1 MRILHTSDW
10 HLGRSFGTYGLLPDQ
25 EALLDWLVGT
35 AIDRSVDLVVVA
47 GDIYDRSSPPAE
59 AIRAFDRTVGALNAA
74 GIEIAAIAGNHD
86 APERVAVYSAFT
98 ENSGLV
104 LRGGYPSGGD
114 IVIRDFADG
123 PLAIAAIPFLDPRMI
138 PPGFN
143 VLDPDDGPFTHNTV
157 VAACARAAA
166 GAIPSGMRSLAIA
179 HGFIAGGKGS
189 DSEKLLVAAVGGS
202 DHIGAEC
209 FAPFSYTALGHLH
222 KPQTVRSC
230 ETIRYSGSPLPYSFS
245 ETQQKSVV
253 LVSMDA
259 AGECEIELID
269 VPVGKGVRTI
279 RDEFANLVNYDR
291 DGDHL
296 IRVELTDPTPVRDAK
311 RRLDPIFPHII
322 ELSLVN
328 LAATA
333 PRSGTSDP
341 ARYSLAHEV
350 KSFLE
355 VATGEAARRDHFD
368 MIIDALIATGADVGS
383 VEDARSDLTAK
394 PEPAQPGEAA

>member
-25 EALLDWLVGT
+25 EVFLDWLVAT
-35 AIDRSVDLVVVA
+35 SIARSVDLVVVA

-59 AIRAFDRTVGALNAA
+59 AIRAFDRTVGSLNRA

-138 PPGFN
+138 PPGFDL
-143 VLDPDDGPFTHNTV
+143 LDSDDGPFTHNTV
-157 VAACARAAA
+157 LAACAEAAA
-166 GAIPSGMRSLAIA
+166 DAIPEGMRSLAIA

-230 ETIRYSGSPLPYSFS
+230 DTIRYSGSPLPYSFG

-253 LVSMDA
+253 LVSMDH
-259 AGECEIELID
+259 AGECGIELID
-269 VPVGKGVRTI
+269 VPVGRGVRTI
-279 RDEFANLVNYDR
+279 RDEFANLANYDR
-291 DGDHL
+291 DTDHL
-296 IRVELTDPTPVRDAK
+296 VRIELTDVTPVRDAK
-311 RRLDPIFPHII
+311 RRLDAIFPHII

-328 LAATA
+328 LRATA
-333 PRSGTSDP
+333 GRTYTSDSS
-341 ARYSLAHEV
+341 RSSLAHQV
-350 KSFLE
+350 KDFLE
-355 VATGEAARRDHFD
+355 VATGETARLDYFD
-368 MIIDALIATGADVGS
+368 LIIDALGAVGADLEFVDDVRGN
-383 VEDARSDLTAK
+383 LTDQ
-394 PEPAQPGEAA
+394 PAPSRPGEAA